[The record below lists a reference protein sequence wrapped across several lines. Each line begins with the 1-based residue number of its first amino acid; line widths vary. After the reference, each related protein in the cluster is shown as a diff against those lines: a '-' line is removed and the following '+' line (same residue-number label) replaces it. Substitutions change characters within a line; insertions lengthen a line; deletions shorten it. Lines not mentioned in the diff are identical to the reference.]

1 MGWLAFAASAFL
13 ALLAIS
19 SVASQEALRGPEG
32 SVCSS
37 VKSRQVSVLVETRRK
52 RQSGVWDAIEGALG
66 MSTPRPGTLEV
77 RYVKQ
82 YYVDYEC
89 CTGWNRINDTCQDAD
104 ECFYLIDDCDPA
116 ISDCENT
123 VGSYNC
129 RCHDGYFSVNRTYC
143 TDVVHV
149 DECATDNG
157 GCEQNCVDSLTSYH
171 CTCND
176 GYNLAADG
184 HACDNIDECSV
195 DMGGCDHACRDTV
208 GSYECSCRPRHRL
221 VSGTECREDDM
232 YPYGDEIGEKH
243 KVWDHKQ
250 CLKVPLPVEGFR
262 FFTER
267 YFDIWICDNGLVSFR
282 SIARPSSP
290 VRLSDSQWLKWA
302 VLVPYL
308 ARSDPDLFNSL
319 PEKDRTKVYYSI
331 HRQGDGHSH
340 TENILNRANQ
350 DGRST
355 PRYFLP
361 EYQAVWAMV
370 VTWANLP
377 PSLAAFRGERPVP
390 LKLIR
395 RNTFQLVISTDGC
408 QSFATFIYPALKQE
422 WYTEA
427 EARIART
434 DRRGKIKSSEIINPA
449 VAGYSAGNGNK
460 DHREEIGHGS
470 KMKTVFRMPSTY
482 AGNFKYALQEA
493 GDVCPS
499 PAVAECSAWLRLNP
513 VIPET
518 LPGYDLVPT
527 PGSCPCTAEQAYF
540 DRSYTFSVK
549 NSRSCAT
556 SRIKVRSYVGSQVYR
571 MWRTCCYQPSYWYH
585 YIAYYSYLRPGWRH
599 AQAWRIGG
607 GALISGQL
615 GGNLVVGNA
624 ALDEVGRKS
633 CCEGS
638 SSYHCNLFRERRPL
652 SVPTCAAS
660 CRQYDVTS
668 ALSWSRYDP
677 HIRTLDGKEYTFNG
691 LGEYVLLD
699 ANGEYMIQG
708 RTAYAPGSSHA
719 TSFSAIV
726 AYQRGHPPVQINLV
740 DENRMELYMNG
751 TLVGTFPFGDDPV
764 EEPYE
769 FEDDDSVAVYPNM
782 DPERSLL
789 IFFNNAL
796 SVKVTAAQ
804 SMLHFEFSVP
814 NQFKSATRGLLGY
827 FDGNA
832 DNDFVAFDGTQLP
845 ADATERQIYE
855 DFGETWRVTEVDG
868 PKKTMFTYRPGESI
882 DSFTN
887 DSYVPQFSAEMNFS
901 ADPLYETA
909 TEICGSRT
917 DCLFDTIQTRDTSVG
932 EAAIQ
937 TQQNFDQEVFSREQ
951 FPPTL
956 DGPDRVV
963 ATVGDLLEFS
973 VSATDRSG
981 DRVARTAETNQMA
994 FELGEGV
1001 PPDANFVTDGDTATF
1016 SWNVSSA
1023 EPFDLQIDVT
1033 NENNASAQLWPTVYL
1048 CACQHGGFCD
1058 QDTEDEGNFTTQS
1071 NGTRKFKEL
1080 PCTCAVGYTGK
1091 NCESELDACAENF
1104 NPCFAGVTC
1113 EDLPPPAG
1121 IDGYVCGECPAGFE
1135 GDGQNCTDIDECLTD
1150 EGSLCDHFC
1159 VNILGNFSCGCND
1172 GFYLDEDQ
1180 ATCKDVDECV
1190 FSNNC
1195 SQLCIN
1201 THGSYRCDCWDGFTL
1216 SADEQDC
1223 EAANP
1228 CTSSDDPGCAPETSW
1243 CVVNGSGAAVCVCF
1257 RGFQLAGDDVT
1268 CEDADE
1274 CLGDNHCNQLCNN
1287 TLGGYECYCEEGYE
1301 LTDSLIEPCED
1312 IDECFEGTY
1321 NCSADEECSNLP
1333 GEYMCV
1339 CSDGTERLGNQC
1351 VEVFSSTIPGNAVTE
1366 EEADASTASMTSS
1379 HTMET
1384 MPSSTQ
1390 RPPPPPTTMI
1400 RSSPTTS
1407 TESPQEPVTTS
1418 TIPSTSYPGSQPT
1431 GAGTLEENT
1440 LVLKLAMSKNELTES
1455 RLRSF
1460 KRVVA
1465 AEMTTFC
1472 DRNVEEIP
1480 SCRARHR
1487 RDSRVAA
1494 AVFTASSVHIPPG
1507 FPRQVGGY
1515 VFLGFF
1521 VAVDSSFTAVPLS
1534 VTHRVMGAS
1543 RRTIG
1548 ESLASKHVIADII
1561 SYEEYSNME
1570 EPTTETETEEKFP
1583 LVQVVAGSV
1592 AGAVALVAVAI
1603 TTVVCCKKNS
1613 GRRSAPANI
1622 YGVTMPAPSTYRS
1635 SSDGISPKAWGVD
1648 SPFTVNDDGV

>member
-1 MGWLAFAASAFL
+1 MRWLPYAASAFL

-19 SVASQEALRGPEG
+19 SVTSQEVLRGPEG
-32 SVCSS
+32 SMCSS

-52 RQSGVWDAIEGALG
+52 RQSGIWDSIGDALG
-66 MSTPRPGTLEV
+66 MSTPRPGSLEV
-77 RYVKQ
+77 RYVQQ

-89 CTGWNRINDTCQDAD
+89 CLGWNRINDTCQADCYSPCVHGLCVDTNLCECDEGWEGGQCNRDAD
-104 ECFYLIDDCDPA
+104 ECSYLIDDCNPD

-143 TDVVHV
+143 IDVVHV

-184 HACDNIDECSV
+184 HACNNIDECSV

-208 GSYECSCRPRHRL
+208 GGYECSCRPRYRL
-221 VSGTECREDDM
+221 VRGTECREDDM

-243 KVWDHKQ
+243 KVWDQEQ
-250 CLKVPLPVEGFR
+250 CLKVPTPVEGFR

-267 YFDIWICDNGLVSFR
+267 YFNMWICDNGLVSFR
-282 SIARPSSP
+282 SIARPNSP
-290 VRLSDSQWLKWA
+290 ARLSDSQWLKRA

-308 ARSDPDLFNSL
+308 ARSDPELFNSL
-319 PEKDRTKVYYSI
+319 PEKDRTKIYYSI

-340 TENILNRANQ
+340 TKNILSRASQ

-355 PRYFLP
+355 PRYYLP
-361 EYQAVWAMV
+361 DYQAVWAMV
-370 VTWANLP
+370 ITWANLP

-390 LKLIR
+390 LNLMR

-434 DRRGKIKSSEIINPA
+434 DRRSKIKSSEIINPA
-449 VAGYSAGNGNK
+449 VAGYSAGNGHK
-460 DHREEIGHGS
+460 DHKEEIGHGP
-470 KMKTVFRMPSTY
+470 KMKTLFRIPSTY

-493 GDVCPS
+493 GEACPS
-499 PAVAECSAWLRLNP
+499 RAVAECSAWLRLNP

-518 LPGYDLVPT
+518 LPGYDLLPA

-540 DRSYTFSVK
+540 DRSYTFLVK

-571 MWRTCCYQPSYWYH
+571 MWRTCCYQPSYWYR
-585 YIAYYSYLRPGWRH
+585 YIAFYSYLRPGWRH
-599 AQAWRIGG
+599 AQAWRVGG

-624 ALDEVGRKS
+624 ALDEVGRQS

-677 HIRTLDGKEYTFNG
+677 HIRTLDSQEYTFNG

-708 RTAYAPGSSHA
+708 RTTHAPGSIQA

-726 AYQRGHPPVQINLV
+726 AYQRGHPPVQINLA
-740 DENRMELYMNG
+740 DDNNMELYMNG
-751 TLVGTFPFGDDPV
+751 TLVGTFPFGDDPA
-764 EEPYE
+764 EDPYE

-782 DPERSLL
+782 NGPVPSLL

-796 SVKVTAAQ
+796 SVKVTASQ

-814 NQFKSATRGLLGY
+814 NRLKNATIGLLGNW
-827 FDGNA
+827 DGNA

-845 ADATERQIYE
+845 VDAAERQIYE
-855 DFGETWRVTEVDG
+855 DFGETWRVTEADG
-868 PKKTMFTYRPGESI
+868 PKKTMFTYGPGESI
-882 DSFTN
+882 DSFRN

-917 DCLFDTIQTRDTSVG
+917 DCLFDTLQTRDTSVG

-956 DGPDRVV
+956 DGPDRLV
-963 ATVGDLLEFS
+963 ATVGDLLAFS
-973 VSATDRSG
+973 VRARPDR
-981 DRVARTAETNQMA
+981 RVARTAETNQMA
-994 FELGEGV
+994 FALGEGV

-1048 CACQHGGFCD
+1048 CACQHGGFCE
-1058 QDTEDEGNFTTQS
+1058 QDIEEEGNFTTHT
-1071 NGTRKFKEL
+1071 NGTRKFEEL
-1080 PCTCAVGYTGK
+1080 PCTCAVGYTGE

-1121 IDGYVCGECPAGFE
+1121 MHGYVCGECPTGFD
-1135 GDGQNCTDIDECLTD
+1135 GDGQNCTDTDECLTE
-1150 EGSLCDHFC
+1150 EGSVCNHFC

-1172 GFYLDEDQ
+1172 GFYLAEDQ
-1180 ATCKDVDECV
+1180 TTCKDVDECV

-1201 THGSYRCDCWDGFTL
+1201 TQGSYLCGCWDGFIL
-1216 SADEQDC
+1216 SADKQDC

-1228 CTSSDDPGCAPETSW
+1228 CTSGDDPGCAPETSW
-1243 CVVNGSGAAVCVCF
+1243 CVVNGSGAAVCVCY
-1257 RGFQLAGDDVT
+1257 RGFQLSGDGVT

-1274 CLGDNHCNQLCNN
+1274 CLSGETHCNQLCNN

-1301 LTDSLIEPCED
+1301 LTDSLVEPCED
-1312 IDECFEGTY
+1312 IDECFEGTH
-1321 NCSADEECSNLP
+1321 NCSTDEECINLP
-1333 GEYMCV
+1333 GGYMCV
-1339 CSDGTERLGNQC
+1339 CPDGTERLDSGC
-1351 VEVFSSTIPGNAVTE
+1351 VE
-1366 EEADASTASMTSS
+1366 D
-1379 HTMET
+1379 
-1384 MPSSTQ
+1384 
-1390 RPPPPPTTMI
+1390 
-1400 RSSPTTS
+1400 
-1407 TESPQEPVTTS
+1407 
-1418 TIPSTSYPGSQPT
+1418 SQPT
-1431 GAGTLEENT
+1431 GAGTLEENM

-1465 AEMTTFC
+1465 AEMSTFC
-1472 DRNVEEIP
+1472 DRHVEDFA
-1480 SCRARHR
+1480 SCRVRHR

-1494 AVFTASSVHIPPG
+1494 AIFTESSVHVPPG
-1507 FPRQVGGY
+1507 FPKDVRRY

-1521 VAVDSSFTAVPLS
+1521 VTVESSFTAVPLS
-1534 VTHRVMGAS
+1534 VTRTVVDGAL
-1543 RRTIG
+1543 RTIE
-1548 ESLASKHVIADII
+1548 ESLAAKHVIVDIT
-1561 SYEEYSNME
+1561 SYEEYSNIE
-1570 EPTTETETEEKFP
+1570 EPTTETPETETYEKFP

-1603 TTVVCCKKNS
+1603 TTAVCYKKHS
-1613 GRRSAPANI
+1613 VRRSAPADM
-1622 YGVTMPAPSTYRS
+1622 YGVTTPAPSTYRS
-1635 SSDGISPKAWGVD
+1635 RSRSDSISPKAWGVD
-1648 SPFTVNDDGV
+1648 SPFTVDNDGVNSTRVDFTPVEEPIRSQAVVHSFVGSVSPPRTLQK